1 MNRSDYRRLRVVEK
15 HPETTDVY
23 TFVLEPADGL
33 PYPYESGQFATLIFE
48 VNGKERRR
56 AYSFSS
62 APGHDGLPAIT
73 VKRVANGEFS
83 NYLIRNVH
91 PGDELETLDALG
103 QFTLKQVRLADRQ
116 LFFVAG
122 GSGITPV
129 FSLLKTLL
137 HQEQAPFIT
146 LFYTNQSAAHT
157 IFKTSIDAWIARF
170 PDRFQCIYLFSSE
183 RHPDRPHL
191 HAHLNNGLLEALVAQ
206 YALFPPEALNF
217 FLCAPEALMRM
228 AEITLRYLGLDETQI
243 HKEVFTVKPTDAHF
257 LPEINPAIHH
267 RITVSGKKY
276 NAEFEVFEGETILDG
291 ALRQG
296 IILPYNCKAGVC
308 TACTAQCTA
317 GTVKMRYNG
326 SQRIGKAGE
335 FVYTCIGYAESE
347 RVDLK
352 F

>member
-1 MNRSDYRRLRVVEK
+1 
-15 HPETTDVY
+15 
-23 TFVLEPADGL
+23 
-33 PYPYESGQFATLIFE
+33 
-48 VNGKERRR
+48 
-56 AYSFSS
+56 
-62 APGHDGLPAIT
+62 
-73 VKRVANGEFS
+73 VANGEFS

>member
-1 MNRSDYRRLRVVEK
+1 MGDYRRLRVVEK
-15 HPETTDVY
+15 HQETTDAY

-33 PYPYESGQFATLIFE
+33 PYPYESGQFATLIFK

-91 PGDELETLDALG
+91 PGDELEALDALG
-103 QFTLKQVRLADRQ
+103 QFTLKRVQPTDRQ

-146 LFYTNQSAAHT
+146 LFYATRSTTNT
-157 IFKTSIDAWIARF
+157 IFKTTIDSWIARY
-170 PDRFQCIYLFSSE
+170 PDRFQCIYLFSYD

-191 HAHLNNGLLEALVAQ
+191 HAHLNNGLLEALIAQ
-206 YALFPPEALNF
+206 YGLFPTEALNF

-228 AEITLRYLGLDETQI
+228 AEITLRYLGLGETQI
-243 HKEVFTVKPTDAHF
+243 HKEVYTPKPADVHF
-257 LPEINPAIHH
+257 LPEVNPAIRH
-267 RITVSGKKY
+267 RITTRGKKY
-276 NAEFEVFEGETILDG
+276 NYEFEVFEGETILDG

-317 GTVKMRYNG
+317 GVVKMLYNG

-335 FVYTCIGYAESE
+335 LVYTCIGYAESE
-347 RVDLK
+347 GVDLK
-352 F
+352 I